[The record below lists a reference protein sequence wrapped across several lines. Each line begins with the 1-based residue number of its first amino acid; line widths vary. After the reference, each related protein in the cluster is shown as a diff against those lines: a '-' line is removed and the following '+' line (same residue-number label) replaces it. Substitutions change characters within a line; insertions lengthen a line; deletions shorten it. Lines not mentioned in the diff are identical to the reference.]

1 MCHCCEGVVLFLNVF
16 LHYATLSAKKAALEK
31 VAAEAKAAEEAAG
44 MLPHLTICICL
55 CHCCEGVVHLLN
67 VVLHYV
73 TLSAKKAAL
82 EKAAAEAK
90 AAEEAAGMLPH
101 MSLFVSLL

>member
-1 MCHCCEGVVLFLNVF
+1 M
-16 LHYATLSAKKAALEK
+16 
-31 VAAEAKAAEEAAG
+31 AAG
-44 MLPHLTICICL
+44 MLPHLSICL
-55 CHCCEGVVHLLN
+55 CLCRCCAGFVHFLN

-101 MSLFVSLL
+101 LTIYICW